1 MVFRHDVAYTHE
13 AGASPRKGWIPDD
26 MLTGHFL
33 ENIVS
38 TLRDVFASRDIS
50 VSFDSIPRTL
60 SPSTAATSLGP
71 VAESDNHIGDANHR
85 LTSSEDIVPILYVG
99 PSSLGLTNLL
109 MTHPTTP
116 VRTPFPSPF
125 AHHLVDGPFPLLIQ
139 GPRVRSREARGHGS
153 VYSDQ

>member
-1 MVFRHDVAYTHE
+1 
-13 AGASPRKGWIPDD
+13 
-26 MLTGHFL
+26 MLIGHFL

-50 VSFDSIPRTL
+50 VSFSPIPRTL

-71 VAESDNHIGDANHR
+71 VAESENHIADDNHR
-85 LTSSEDIVPILYVG
+85 LTSSEDIIPILYVG

-116 VRTPFPSPF
+116 VRTRLTSHF
-125 AHHLVDGPFPLLIQ
+125 AHHLVDDLFPLLIQ
-139 GPRVRSREARGHGS
+139 GPRLRPRNARGHAS
-153 VYSDQ
+153 VYRDQ